1 VSREDNTWPHL
12 LPPDTSGILAATA
25 RHQICSPVVDDT
37 VDATIAAMNT
47 AAAADALQQMSMPQ
61 ICCHTDAARI
71 DSAAALPKLRLK
83 RCQLIHFIL
92 VLLIVWYDVLYWF
105 NHA

>member
-1 VSREDNTWPHL
+1 M
-12 LPPDTSGILAATA
+12 
-25 RHQICSPVVDDT
+25 VDDT

-47 AAAADALQQMSMPQ
+47 AAAADAPQQMSMPQ

-71 DSAAALPKLRLK
+71 DSTAALPKLRLK
-83 RCQLIHFIL
+83 WCQLIHFIL